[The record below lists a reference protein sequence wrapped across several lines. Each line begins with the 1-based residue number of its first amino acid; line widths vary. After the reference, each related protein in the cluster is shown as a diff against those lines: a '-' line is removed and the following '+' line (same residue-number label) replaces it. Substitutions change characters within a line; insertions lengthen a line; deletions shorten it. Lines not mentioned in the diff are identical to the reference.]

1 MKRNTLLLISL
12 IIITSSCNKP
22 SPAAPTDSFYPSIED
37 SIVISETSSN
47 LESND
52 SESASMNSSDN
63 KSTDEKETTGE
74 TIIVE
79 KEIILDFEDVP
90 ANQSG
95 SYVADNEYGVDDY
108 TFFYSS
114 IMQNSGKFDSN
125 VIQMKKEVGYIQ
137 NIDVLPS
144 ELTITI
150 MKNSFYDYSVGAE
163 VSAAIVPTVYAG
175 NQIDE
180 LNEVL
185 SSTLIEETDKTL
197 TYKFEESINYSY
209 LKIIN
214 ESSYAQYIVNIT
226 FKTYVCI

>member
-1 MKRNTLLLISL
+1 MKIKNILLIPL
-12 IIITSSCNKP
+12 ILFISSCNKP
-22 SPAAPTDSFYPSIED
+22 EPVPPTDSFYPSV
-37 SIVISETSSN
+37 SNSETTSIQESSISSEESSISSEESS
-47 LESND
+47 LESI
-52 SESASMNSSDN
+52 ESVEN
-63 KSTDEKETTGE
+63 
-74 TIIVE
+74 TIIE
-79 KEIILDFEDVP
+79 KEIVLDFEDVP

-95 SYVADNEYGVDDY
+95 SYVADDEYEVEDY

-137 NIDVLPS
+137 NVDALPS

-150 MKNSFYDYSVGAE
+150 MKNSFYDYSVGTN

-197 TYKFEESINYSY
+197 TYKLEESKNYSY
-209 LKIIN
+209 FKIVN

>member
-1 MKRNTLLLISL
+1 MKNKNILLIPL
-12 IIITSSCNKP
+12 ILFINSCNNP
-22 SPAAPTDSFYPSIED
+22 EPVPPTDSFYPSV
-37 SIVISETSSN
+37 SNSETTSIQESSISSE
-47 LESND
+47 ESSIS
-52 SESASMNSSDN
+52 SEESSTESIESVEN
-63 KSTDEKETTGE
+63 
-74 TIIVE
+74 TIIE

-95 SYVADNEYGVDDY
+95 SYVADDEYEVEDY

-175 NQIDE
+175 NQIEE
-180 LNEVL
+180 LNEIL
-185 SSTLIEETDKTL
+185 SPILIEETDKTL

-226 FKTYVCI
+226 FKTYICI

>member
-1 MKRNTLLLISL
+1 MKIKNILLIPL
-12 IIITSSCNKP
+12 ILFINSCNKP
-22 SPAAPTDSFYPSIED
+22 EPVPPTDSFYPSVSNSEMTSIQESSISSEESSISSEESSTESIE
-37 SIVISETSSN
+37 SVENT
-47 LESND
+47 
-52 SESASMNSSDN
+52 
-63 KSTDEKETTGE
+63 
-74 TIIVE
+74 IVE
-79 KEIILDFEDVP
+79 KEIVLDFEDVP

-95 SYVADNEYGVDDY
+95 SYVADNEYEVEDY

-137 NIDVLPS
+137 NVDALPS

-150 MKNSFYDYSVGAE
+150 MKNSFYDYSVGAN

-180 LNEVL
+180 LNEIL

-226 FKTYVCI
+226 FKTYICI

>member
-1 MKRNTLLLISL
+1 MKIKNILLIPL
-12 IIITSSCNKP
+12 ILFINSCNKP
-22 SPAAPTDSFYPSIED
+22 EPVPPTDSFYPSVSNSEMTSIQESSISSEESSISSEESSTESIE
-37 SIVISETSSN
+37 SVENT
-47 LESND
+47 
-52 SESASMNSSDN
+52 
-63 KSTDEKETTGE
+63 
-74 TIIVE
+74 IVE
-79 KEIILDFEDVP
+79 KEIVLDFEEVP

-95 SYVADNEYGVDDY
+95 SYVADNEYEVEDY

-137 NIDVLPS
+137 NVDALPS

-150 MKNSFYDYSVGAE
+150 MKNSFYDYSVGAN

-180 LNEVL
+180 LNEIL

-226 FKTYVCI
+226 FKTYICI